1 VAQRS
6 GPVANQAISRVRT
19 DPASHVPVGNEAPKQ
34 PLLSLMSLPLPR
46 STSMEIAEP
55 LCSSLQSL
63 LVLAWTELRTELRD
77 KDVNGYNTH

>member
-1 VAQRS
+1 
-6 GPVANQAISRVRT
+6 
-19 DPASHVPVGNEAPKQ
+19 
-34 PLLSLMSLPLPR
+34 
-46 STSMEIAEP
+46 MEIAEP